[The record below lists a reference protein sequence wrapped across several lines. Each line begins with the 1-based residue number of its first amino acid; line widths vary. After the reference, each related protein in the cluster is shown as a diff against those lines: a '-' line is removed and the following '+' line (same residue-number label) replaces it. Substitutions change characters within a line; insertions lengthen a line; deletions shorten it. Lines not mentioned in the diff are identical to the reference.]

1 MYYQQGYRPPDQQ
14 PVTQRRP
21 GRGRKKALIT
31 VIALVLGA
39 AILTAGGLLGLRA
52 YRAHQAYAQLAA
64 EVAAVENQFL
74 PHTIVDGIDL
84 GGMTAQ
90 EGIDAVLRQIE
101 SRQNS
106 WSLKLTYQGHVF
118 YTLSYDTLGVR
129 TDIGGVYA
137 LLQEL
142 YQKGKMG
149 TLEERKQALDQQRET
164 PSYAYTTQS
173 SATDQQLDSILSQ
186 SFRDL
191 EIICVDDDSDD
202 ASADILQE
210 YVDREPRVHATS
222 FQRRLGT
229 VVARKLAL
237 LDARGKYVM
246 FADADD
252 WLLPGACETAV
263 KLIEE
268 LKTDIVQFTIDFEAE
283 QKDAEALDAFRRVFR
298 ARAME
303 SNGTN
308 ILYDCF
314 VNHRFLHNLWNKIYR
329 AEICREAVDAMPD
342 IRLHH
347 YTDQYLSFFILFF
360 AKSFR
365 SVLTKP
371 CYRYHFGGGVST
383 KTPDAVQ
390 FRDVCEVSKALPLM
404 EKFLRDRN
412 AYETN
417 ISVLDAIRNTIQK
430 DIVGKLLTIP
440 TLTREII
447 FTAIEYWGSDIIFD
461 FLNATGMF
469 RYPID
474 NRMSLVSGL
483 VERNRANQR

>member
-1 MYYQQGYRPPDQQ
+1 MAFCLARRLGYRCKSSAESVFFSNTEDNAS
-14 PVTQRRP
+14 
-21 GRGRKKALIT
+21 RKKARIMPKLS
-31 VIALVLGA
+31 VIIPVHNEQQY
-39 AILTAGGLLGLRA
+39 LR
-52 YRAHQAYAQLAA
+52 RC
-64 EVAAVENQFL
+64 
-74 PHTIVDGIDL
+74 
-84 GGMTAQ
+84 
-90 EGIDAVLRQIE
+90 
-101 SRQNS
+101 
-106 WSLKLTYQGHVF
+106 
-118 YTLSYDTLGVR
+118 
-129 TDIGGVYA
+129 
-137 LLQEL
+137 
-142 YQKGKMG
+142 
-149 TLEERKQALDQQRET
+149 
-164 PSYAYTTQS
+164 
-173 SATDQQLDSILSQ
+173 LDSILSQ

-191 EIICVDDDSDD
+191 EIICVDDGSDD
-202 ASADILQE
+202 GSADILQD
-210 YVDREPRVHATS
+210 YVNREPRVHATA

-229 VVARKLAL
+229 VLARKLAL

-268 LKTDIVQFTIDFEAE
+268 TGVDVVQFSVDFEAE
-283 QKDAEALDAFRRVFR
+283 RKDADALDAFRRLFR
-298 ARAME
+298 SRTLE

-342 IRLHH
+342 IQLYH

-383 KTPDAVQ
+383 KTPDAEQ
-390 FRDVCEVSKALPLM
+390 FRDICQVSKALPLM

-417 ISVLDAIRNTIQK
+417 SSVLDAIRSTLHI
-430 DIVGKLLTIP
+430 DIVNKLLTIP

-447 FTAIEYWGSDIIFD
+447 FTAVEYWGSDIVFE

-469 RYPID
+469 RYPCES
-474 NRMSLVSGL
+474 RMSIVSDL
-483 VERNRANQR
+483 IERDRANQREIARLQSELDMAQSRMRKMSPRSSQPLRTPARATARLQRSPSPVSSTLQQEVTSTPQRVQFRFVQKLPKI